1 MNYYRRYIGD
11 YQRDTMDLSLLE
23 HGAYT
28 MLLDSYYAQDGKLP
42 ETQRVLC
49 NLCRA
54 TTDEERAAVEKVSQA
69 FFPVTEP
76 GVRHNARADRELAT
90 ATARITAARANGARG
105 GRPAKPSGLSVGL
118 ADSKRKITQD
128 VTSPTTNP
136 QPTTTTTPKTSA
148 RLNGERQEL
157 ETRFAKFWQAY
168 PRKVAKVAA
177 LRAWMKL
184 TPGDAQLEDMLADV
198 LDRCRSPDWLKDN
211 GAYIPHPATYL
222 NGKRWE
228 DCVTDLKGKP

>member
-11 YQRDTMDLSLLE
+11 YQRDTMHLSLLE

-54 TTDEERAAVEKVSQA
+54 TTDEERAAVEKVSQE
-69 FFPVTEP
+69 FFPLAES
-76 GVRHNARADRELAT
+76 GKRHNTRADRELVSAMP
-90 ATARITAARANGARG
+90 RIAAARANGARG
-105 GRPAKPSGLSVGL
+105 GRPAKPNRL
-118 ADSKRKITQD
+118 AESNQKITQLLS
-128 VTSPTTNP
+128 SPTTNH
-136 QPTTTTTPKTSA
+136 QPPETTTPNPSA

-177 LRAWMKL
+177 HRAWMKL

>member
-54 TTDEERAAVEKVSQA
+54 TTDEERAAVEKISQA

-76 GVRHNARADRELAT
+76 GIRHNARADRELET
-90 ATARITAARANGARG
+90 AGSRIAAARANGARG
-105 GRPAKPSGLSVGL
+105 GRPPKPSGLSVGL
-118 ADSKRKITQD
+118 AESNRKITQD
-128 VTSPTTNP
+128 VTSPTTIP
-136 QPTTTTTPKTSA
+136 QPPDTTTPKPLA
-148 RLNGERQEL
+148 RLNGERREA
-157 ETRFAKFWQAY
+157 EERFAKFWQAY
-168 PRKVAKVAA
+168 PRKVAKPAA
-177 LRAWMKL
+177 LKAWMKA
-184 TPGDAQLEDMLADV
+184 TPTDEQLLEIIDDVAD
-198 LDRCRSPDWLKDN
+198 RRRSPDWLKDN

-222 NGKRWE
+222 NQRRWE
-228 DCVTDLKGKP
+228 DCVTETKGSP